1 MEDIEKPSEEGGSS
15 MLNKVGR
22 QCHLPA
28 TMWKIGHCEDKC
40 RKKISELTSTSR
52 QLTNYATNSDFEDY
66 SGMFV
71 MQHKANSM
79 SASDSTNNS
88 NSEDV
93 WFFDSDASNHMKSH
107 EEWFSDMCTPNQ
119 LGYVETRHDTTHPIW
134 HIGDALFGQNGK
146 NNNICLA
153 RSDHNEEVSEDYF
166 ASEHI
171 CRVNVIREFR
181 EEEYEGET

>member
-1 MEDIEKPSEEGGSS
+1 
-15 MLNKVGR
+15 
-22 QCHLPA
+22 
-28 TMWKIGHCEDKC
+28 
-40 RKKISELTSTSR
+40 
-52 QLTNYATNSDFEDY
+52 
-66 SGMFV
+66 

-153 RSDHNEEVSEDYF
+153 RSDHNEEF
-166 ASEHI
+166 GLNRPNRGARHASLFHQRRLLYRKEWSTHSQRTERRLN
-171 CRVNVIREFR
+171 CLFLIRTR
-181 EEEYEGET
+181 